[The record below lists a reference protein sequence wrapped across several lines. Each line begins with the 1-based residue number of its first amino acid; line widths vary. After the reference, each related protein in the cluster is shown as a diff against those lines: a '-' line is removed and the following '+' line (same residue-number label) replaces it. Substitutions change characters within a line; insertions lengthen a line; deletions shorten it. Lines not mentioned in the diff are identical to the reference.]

1 MKQLCLAL
9 IAIAAV
15 SCSTMPGVENKGKDQ
30 EIQILPPNIRV
41 EKYKETFN
49 MKAEGPVVT
58 DCSGKPCT
66 PEQLDGL
73 KPDQIK
79 KFKKNGAWKEY
90 QEKEDSST
98 KKKVS
103 VLIRTGEYKDDKR
116 EGSWKTLYE
125 TGEVLRDT
133 PYVAGVKEGE
143 EKKFK
148 RDGTQTE
155 SVSYKADK
163 KNGPYWKKNN
173 EGLMD
178 EEGSYKDDQK
188 DGLWTEYYAEPGQN
202 GAKKKVSNY
211 SNGQKQGAETSYH
224 KDGSTVQ
231 SEGSYKDDLKTG
243 IWKTYYDNGTIQT
256 EGGYKPKL
264 EPGTEKEK
272 DPKEKKALRSGYW
285 KEYYKNGNIFAEGQR
300 EHTRKGVWKF
310 NWNNG
315 NPAYKGE
322 MMNEFMMSSA
332 EAYNKEGQ
340 LIGKGKL
347 QFSIMNIDEAT
358 NELKA
363 SYKPDI
369 PFTFYKNGKKQF
381 EILSE
386 SKAIEYDDNGTKIGE
401 GPIMI
406 GTNRKNGCWTT
417 ASGKMFYINGKENKR
432 MGEME
437 NPPCK

>member
-1 MKQLCLAL
+1 M
-9 IAIAAV
+9 
-15 SCSTMPGVENKGKDQ
+15 
-30 EIQILPPNIRV
+30 
-41 EKYKETFN
+41 
-49 MKAEGPVVT
+49 
-58 DCSGKPCT
+58 
-66 PEQLDGL
+66 
-73 KPDQIK
+73 
-79 KFKKNGAWKEY
+79 
-90 QEKEDSST
+90 
-98 KKKVS
+98 
-103 VLIRTGEYKDDKR
+103 
-116 EGSWKTLYE
+116 
-125 TGEVLRDT
+125 
-133 PYVAGVKEGE
+133 
-143 EKKFK
+143 
-148 RDGTQTE
+148 
-155 SVSYKADK
+155 
-163 KNGPYWKKNN
+163 KKNN
-173 EGLMD
+173 QGLMD

-202 GAKKKVSNY
+202 GAKKKISNY

-243 IWKTYYDNGTIQT
+243 TWKTYYDNGAIQM

-310 NWNNG
+310 NWSNG

-369 PFTFYKNGKKQF
+369 PFTFYKNGKKHF

-386 SKAIEYDDNGTKIGE
+386 SKAIEYDDNGSKIGE
-401 GPIMI
+401 GAIMV

-417 ASGKMFYINGKENKR
+417 ASGKMFYVNGNENKR

-437 NPPCK
+437 SPPCK

>member
-1 MKQLCLAL
+1 MKRLCLSL
-9 IAIAAV
+9 LAV
-15 SCSTMPGVENKGKDQ
+15 LAVACSTTPGVENKGKDQ

-49 MKAEGPVVT
+49 MKAEGPVTT
-58 DCSGKPCT
+58 DCGGKPCT

-90 QEKEDSST
+90 QEKEDSAT
-98 KKKVS
+98 KKKIS

-133 PYVAGVKEGE
+133 PYVGGVKEGE

-148 RDGTQTE
+148 RDGVQTE
-155 SVSYKADK
+155 STTYKADK
-163 KNGPYWKKNN
+163 KHGPYWKKNN

-243 IWKTYYDNGTIQT
+243 IWKTYYDNGSIQM

-285 KEYYKNGNIFAEGQR
+285 KEYYKNGNVFAEGQR

-310 NWNNG
+310 NWSNG

-369 PFTFYKNGKKQF
+369 PFTYYKNGNKQF
-381 EILSE
+381 EIVSDA
-386 SKAIEYDDNGTKIGE
+386 KAIEYDDNGSKIGE
-401 GPIMI
+401 GPIMV
-406 GTNRKNGCWTT
+406 GTNKKNGCWTVG
-417 ASGKMFYINGKENKR
+417 SGKVYYINGNENKR
-432 MGEME
+432 MGEMQG
-437 NPPCK
+437 CK